1 MNVKINAELR
11 EKGRKSDLK
20 ELRKH
25 GFIPAVIYGEGKPGI
40 NIKLEKIAFLKEY
53 RTTLKEMAFFD
64 IRIDGKT
71 YKTIIKDKQ
80 IHPLSREIEHIDF
93 LELHK
98 GKPITVSV
106 PLKFV
111 GNAPGVAAGGVM
123 DVLMRNL
130 EVSCLPKDIPEDI
143 EVDIS
148 ALEIGETIHLGDIKL
163 PKVDVKYPP
172 DTALVSVHLLRK
184 AEEKPAESAEEEAE
198 TAELETEN
206 NDA

>member
-11 EKGRKSDLK
+11 EKGKKSDLK

-25 GFIPAVIYGEGKPGI
+25 GYIPAVIYGEGKQGI
-40 NIKLEKIAFLKEY
+40 NIKLEKISFLKEY
-53 RTTLKEMAFFD
+53 RTTIKEMAFFD
-64 IRIDGKT
+64 VRIEGKT

-98 GKPITVSV
+98 GRPITVNV
-106 PLKFV
+106 PLKFI
-111 GNAPGVAAGGVM
+111 GHAPGVAAGGVM
-123 DVLMRNL
+123 DVLVRSL
-130 EVSCLPKDIPEDI
+130 DVSCLPKDIPEDI

-148 ALEIGETIHLGDIKL
+148 ELQIGETIHLGDIKL
-163 PKVDVKYPP
+163 PEVDVKYPP

-184 AEEKPAESAEEEAE
+184 AEEKTAESTEEEAE
-198 TAELETEN
+198 IAESETEDI
-206 NDA
+206 DA